1 MKVRLD
7 GSGSTDD
14 LAIARWQWSRDPE
27 SLAAGTVVGNMT
39 SPQLVLANL
48 VPGTYSFNLQVQQQL
63 DSVDAGTTSPP
74 CSGCRRAGA
83 DL

>member
-63 DSVDAGTTSPP
+63 DSVEAGTTSPP

>member
-1 MKVRLD
+1 MRLD

-63 DSVDAGTTSPP
+63 ESVDAGTTSPP

>member
-1 MKVRLD
+1 MRLD

-63 DSVDAGTTSPP
+63 ESVDAGTTSPT

>member
-1 MKVRLD
+1 MSITEKYFIELKVRLD

-48 VPGTYSFNLQVQQQL
+48 VPGTYSFNLQVQ
-63 DSVDAGTTSPP
+63 
-74 CSGCRRAGA
+74 C
-83 DL
+83 

>member
-14 LAIARWQWSRDPE
+14 LAIDRWQWSRDPE

-63 DSVDAGTTSPP
+63 DSVEAGTTSPP

>member
-1 MKVRLD
+1 MRLD

-63 DSVDAGTTSPP
+63 DSVEAGTTSPP

>member
-1 MKVRLD
+1 MRLD